1 MLHREYSLESQDH
14 VPLFG
19 QSWTP
24 GGTPRAVI
32 NLVHGFKDHSSRFEK
47 WAIRFTENGYGVIAL
62 DLRGHGRSGGR
73 RGNAPGFK
81 SYLKDVEVLRS
92 QAMTLFDGVP
102 HVLYGH
108 SLGGN
113 IVANY
118 LITGDLQPEAA
129 VITSPWFSLASGLPL
144 FKKIMAHTVRYVLPG
159 LLVRSELESEG
170 LSRNREVVETYLRDP
185 LVHNSILPRLYFEIE
200 DSGLK
205 ASRSIYKIN
214 VPLLVM
220 HGTDDRI
227 TSIKLTRNFVM
238 NAGNR
243 TTYKEW
249 PGGYHELHNDII
261 EQEVF
266 GFILNWLNQRFSK
279 KA

>member
-1 MLHREYSLESQDH
+1 MVHREYSWESHDLL
-14 VPLFG
+14 PLFG

-24 GGTPRAVI
+24 DGKPRAVI
-32 NLVHGFKDHSSRFEK
+32 NLVHGFKDHSGRYEK
-47 WAIRFTENGYGVIAL
+47 WATRFAENGYGVIAV

-73 RGNAPGFK
+73 RGYAPGFK
-81 SYLKDVEVLRS
+81 SYLKDVEVLRR
-92 QAMTLFDGVP
+92 QAMDLFDGVP

-118 LITGDLQPEAA
+118 LINGVLLPEAG
-129 VITSPWFSLASGLPL
+129 VITSPWFSLASGLPV
-144 FKKIMAHTVRYVLPG
+144 FQKIMAQTMRYVLPG
-159 LLVRSELESEG
+159 LLVRSELEAEG
-170 LSRNREVVETYLRDP
+170 LSRKREVVDAYLRDP

-200 DSGLK
+200 DAGLK

-249 PGGYHELHNDII
+249 PGAYHELHNDIL

-266 GFILNWLNQRFSK
+266 DFVLNWLNNRFSEK
-279 KA
+279 S